1 MSEGSNSN
9 ISFHGKSANDLVA
22 DLRKTFHSRK
32 TFPISWRIQQLK
44 QLENL
49 VSQNEKNILE
59 AIHKDIG
66 RGNTEGFIG
75 EIGILMSE
83 INYMVKNLSSFLA
96 PEQVSVPYLQLPF
109 LSKCEIRREP
119 LGVVLIIGA
128 WNYPISLVL
137 GPLIGAISAGN
148 CAVLKPSEVTPN
160 SSKIVAELVPKYL
173 DTSCYIVVEGGVPET
188 TELLKVQFD
197 HIFYT
202 GNGAVG
208 KIVLRAAAEYLTPVT
223 LELGGK
229 SPCIVDK
236 DVDMDVAAK
245 RIVWGKWFNC
255 GQTCISVD
263 HIFVHETR
271 KEQLLQKM
279 TALLKQ
285 FYGEDPQ
292 TSPDYARIVSERHAK
307 RVSSYLEELEKS
319 NILVGG
325 KIDLEN
331 KYIAPTI
338 LVNVPETSK
347 VMQEE
352 IFGPLV
358 PVFSYTS
365 LEDVVE
371 KIKQRPKPLVI
382 YMFSNNSANKQYVL
396 ENTSSGQLVFN
407 EILHQYSVLSL
418 PFGGVGESGMGAYH
432 GKYGLETFSHKKSIL
447 DKTTWFDASIRYPP
461 YKDSNLP
468 LFHKL
473 QYL

>member
-1 MSEGSNSN
+1 M
-9 ISFHGKSANDLVA
+9 
-22 DLRKTFHSRK
+22 
-32 TFPISWRIQQLK
+32 
-44 QLENL
+44 
-49 VSQNEKNILE
+49 SQNEKNILE

-96 PEQVSVPYLQLPF
+96 PGIFFESFIVDFINQVWLFFKKKEQVSVPYLQIPF

-208 KIVLRAAAEYLTPVT
+208 KIVLRAASEYLTPVT

-245 RIVWGKWFNC
+245 RIVW
-255 GQTCISVD
+255 
-263 HIFVHETR
+263 
-271 KEQLLQKM
+271 
-279 TALLKQ
+279 
-285 FYGEDPQ
+285 
-292 TSPDYARIVSERHAK
+292 
-307 RVSSYLEELEKS
+307 
-319 NILVGG
+319 
-325 KIDLEN
+325 
-331 KYIAPTI
+331 
-338 LVNVPETSK
+338 
-347 VMQEE
+347 
-352 IFGPLV
+352 
-358 PVFSYTS
+358 
-365 LEDVVE
+365 
-371 KIKQRPKPLVI
+371 
-382 YMFSNNSANKQYVL
+382 
-396 ENTSSGQLVFN
+396 
-407 EILHQYSVLSL
+407 
-418 PFGGVGESGMGAYH
+418 
-432 GKYGLETFSHKKSIL
+432 
-447 DKTTWFDASIRYPP
+447 
-461 YKDSNLP
+461 
-468 LFHKL
+468 
-473 QYL
+473 